1 MEEKYL
7 YFRDVAAIAD
17 DDDSGASCCFPLS
30 SLAGMIPTSQTVLTL
45 AFKSMENHDGFTHGA
60 NEVVISDLVTL
71 TLNANNI
78 HKEVME
84 SLVEKFSSP
93 QRDGMLI
100 IADDFESDYCD
111 SRISGVAGITID
123 AANAE

>member
-7 YFRDVAAIAD
+7 YFRNVSTLAG
-17 DDDSGASCCFPLS
+17 DDDSAASGCFPLS
-30 SLAGMIPTSQTVLTL
+30 SLAGMIPTSDTVLTL
-45 AFKSMENHDGFTHGA
+45 AFKSMTNYDGFTHGA
-60 NEVVISDLVTL
+60 NEVIISDLVTL
-71 TLNANNI
+71 TLSANNI

-100 IADDFESDYCD
+100 IADDVESDYCD

-123 AANAE
+123 GAN

>member
-17 DDDSGASCCFPLS
+17 DDDSAASCCFPLS

-45 AFKSMENHDGFTHGA
+45 AFKSMTNYDGFTHTA
-60 NEVVISDLVTL
+60 DHVIISDLVTL

-93 QRDGMLI
+93 QKDGMLI
-100 IADDFESDYCD
+100 IADDYESEYCD
-111 SRISGVAGITID
+111 SRISGVASITIQ
-123 AANAE
+123 ATSN

>member
-7 YFRDVAAIAD
+7 YFRDVTAIAD
-17 DDDSGASCCFPLS
+17 DDDSAASACFPLS
-30 SLAGMIPTSQTVLTL
+30 SLAGMIPTSDTVLTL
-45 AFKSMENHDGFTHGA
+45 AFKSMTNYDGFTHGA
-60 NEVVISDLVTL
+60 NEIIESDLVTL

-111 SRISGVAGITID
+111 SRISGVASITI
-123 AANAE
+123 AAVNS

>member
-1 MEEKYL
+1 M
-7 YFRDVAAIAD
+7 A
-17 DDDSGASCCFPLS
+17 
-30 SLAGMIPTSQTVLTL
+30 
-45 AFKSMENHDGFTHGA
+45 NHDGFTHGA

-100 IADDFESDYCD
+100 VADDFESDYCD
-111 SRISGVAGITID
+111 SRISDVAGITID

>member
-7 YFRDVAAIAD
+7 YFRNVAAIAD
-17 DDDSGASCCFPLS
+17 DDDSAASCCFPLS
-30 SLAGMIPTSQTVLTL
+30 SLTGMIPTSDTVLTL
-45 AFKSMENHDGFTHGA
+45 AFKSMENYDGFTHGA
-60 NEVVISDLVTL
+60 NEIVESDLVTL
-71 TLNANNI
+71 ILNANNI

-111 SRISGVAGITID
+111 SRISGVAGISI
-123 AANAE
+123 ASANS